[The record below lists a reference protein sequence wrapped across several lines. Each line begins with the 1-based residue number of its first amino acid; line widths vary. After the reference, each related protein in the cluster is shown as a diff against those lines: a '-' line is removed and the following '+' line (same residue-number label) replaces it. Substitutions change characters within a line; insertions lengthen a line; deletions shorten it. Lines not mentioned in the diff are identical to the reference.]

1 MRVLFVV
8 NWYTS
13 VSEKTFR
20 AGVFHYEQSMELS
33 KYCDIRLYFPFEPN
47 IVKPSSNIEKGLYT
61 YRSPWNSDMKKIQ
74 WIKLT
79 LSYFDEIIKEFKPDL
94 IHANVAYPVGLIS
107 LLMGKKH
114 KIPVLHTEHAPIEAM
129 HMDKFIRRRM
139 RQIIY
144 NQMERNVCVSI
155 DSMTR
160 LKALFPKADFEVIYN
175 GVLDPEKMEFDK
187 KEYYQSGYINCAIVA
202 AFYDKEVKG
211 YQYLLPALKK
221 VTDEGYKIYLHIC
234 GGGQYLDYYKKMAQ
248 ELKLQEFCTFYGQCD
263 RQKVYSI
270 VRQVEFCVSSSI
282 YECSGVS
289 VQEEMLMGKPILVTK
304 SGGANSLTTDYSA
317 IVCERGS
324 VDALADGLIEMSER
338 YKQFDREQIRSY
350 AQYSFEMG
358 NVTRR
363 YLKLYRKVLR
373 ENNKKINIK
382 KRILRK

>member
-1 MRVLFVV
+1 
-8 NWYTS
+8 
-13 VSEKTFR
+13 
-20 AGVFHYEQSMELS
+20 
-33 KYCDIRLYFPFEPN
+33 
-47 IVKPSSNIEKGLYT
+47 
-61 YRSPWNSDMKKIQ
+61 
-74 WIKLT
+74 
-79 LSYFDEIIKEFKPDL
+79 
-94 IHANVAYPVGLIS
+94 
-107 LLMGKKH
+107 
-114 KIPVLHTEHAPIEAM
+114 
-129 HMDKFIRRRM
+129 
-139 RQIIY
+139 
-144 NQMERNVCVSI
+144 
-155 DSMTR
+155 
-160 LKALFPKADFEVIYN
+160 
-175 GVLDPEKMEFDK
+175 
-187 KEYYQSGYINCAIVA
+187 
-202 AFYDKEVKG
+202 
-211 YQYLLPALKK
+211 
-221 VTDEGYKIYLHIC
+221 
-234 GGGQYLDYYKKMAQ
+234 MAQ

-304 SGGANSLTTDYSA
+304 SGGANSLTTDYTA